1 MARFILDGGPNYIIA
16 LLKLQSGSL
25 FRVLLT
31 FENES
36 RRIKGMPLLPIPD
49 DSIIQE
55 ADRYRDLPAPFNRA
69 PWDTM
74 LDEIIQ
80 FPNMLAKIGHVDFL
94 DDHVWA
100 CYSDL
105 INCYID
111 IDTSFDELKRL
122 LSENP
127 EFSVR
132 LSVSFAELQS
142 AFLKMKKAR
151 QTYDAVYKELSKYRV
166 DNSEHGTE
174 QPKKN
179 R

>member
-1 MARFILDGGPNYIIA
+1 MARFILDGGPDHIIA
-16 LLKLQSGSL
+16 LLQLHWGSL
-25 FRVLLT
+25 FRVLAT

-36 RRIKGMPLLPIPD
+36 RRIKGLPLIPIPD

-74 LDEIIQ
+74 LNEIIQ
-80 FPNMLAKIGHVDFL
+80 FPNTLAKIGLVDFL
-94 DDHVWA
+94 DDRVWA

-111 IDTSFDELKRL
+111 IDASFDELKRL
-122 LSENP
+122 LTENP

-142 AFLKMKKAR
+142 AFQKMKEAR
-151 QTYDAVYKELSKYRV
+151 QTYDAVYKEMSKYRA
-166 DNSEHGTE
+166 DNSVPGNE
-174 QPKKN
+174 
-179 R
+179 